1 MPVPP
6 FSIHLRA
13 PLLCLMLAACARS
26 QPPQD
31 GAVPVRA
38 VGNTTIAEPERPRPY
53 PVEESAGFRK
63 AVEQGTRTRTGQPG
77 PKHWQQW
84 SRYRLTADY
93 DPATGQVKGTAE
105 VRYFNRSPDA
115 LRTLHV
121 HVHDNMFAPEAM
133 RTRRVPV
140 QPPVTIARVAVRGE
154 EFAATPRP
162 GAGSYRVNGTV
173 MGISLAQRP
182 LEPGDSVDLSF
193 QWSLTVPADGA
204 PRGGR
209 NADVAWVSYW
219 YPQLAVYDDV
229 VGWQT
234 DQYMGNG
241 EFYMGFGDYEVSIT
255 VPAGH
260 LVAAT
265 GNLENVAEV
274 LTPAQRDRYA
284 AAARTDSV
292 VHVVAADEVR
302 AAQRGTRP
310 AGKATWRF
318 RATNVRDFAFGV
330 SHKWAWDVTRAMSG
344 DRDGDGSADTT
355 RIQAF
360 WVVPDSG
367 HSNWQQEAA
376 YARHS
381 IEFLSQYLWPY
392 PYPHATAIQG
402 PQSCGGMEF
411 PMITCIGAGPS
422 GQLYGVTVHELGHIW
437 FPMQVGNDEKRHAWQ
452 DEGLTEF
459 NQVQAEK
466 DFHAKQGDT
475 AGRDFEAPVRDA
487 YLGIARVGLEEPLM
501 RHADKY
507 ESSMA
512 FGMASYMKPA
522 TILMMLRAMLGEQ
535 KFLEAYRTYGKRW
548 QYKHPKPYD
557 LWNTFDDVGGR
568 DLDWFWRTWFY
579 ETWQLDHAVGSVA
592 VSEGTWT
599 IVIEDKGLAP
609 MPATVRVTREDGNVQ
624 EYTVPVEA
632 WLRGAKSYPF
642 KVEGTAAVVKV
653 EIDPDQRFADIDR
666 SNNSWSR

>member
-1 MPVPP
+1 MPATPTV
-6 FSIHLRA
+6 SRA
-13 PLLCLMLAACARS
+13 LLLTVMLAACARS
-26 QPPQD
+26 QPPVD
-31 GAVPVRA
+31 GATPARA

-53 PVEESAGFRK
+53 PVEETAGFRK
-63 AVEQGTRTRTGQPG
+63 AVEKGTRTRTGRPG
-77 PKHWQQW
+77 PNYWQQW
-84 SRYRLTADY
+84 TRYRLTADY
-93 DPATGQVKGTAE
+93 DPATGRVEGTAE

-115 LRTLHV
+115 LRALQV
-121 HVHDNMFAPEAM
+121 HVYDNMFAPEAM

-140 QPPVTIARVAVRGE
+140 QPPVTISRVAVRGE
-154 EFAATPRP
+154 ELAATPRP
-162 GAGSYRVNGTV
+162 GVGAYRVNGTV
-173 MGISLAQRP
+173 MSISLTQQP
-182 LEPGDSVDLSF
+182 LAPGDSVDLSF
-193 QWSLTVPADGA
+193 RWSLTVPADGA

-229 VGWQT
+229 VGWQV

-241 EFYMGFGDYEVSIT
+241 EFYMGYGDYEVSIT

-260 LVAAT
+260 VVAAT
-265 GNLENVAEV
+265 GDLVNVAEV

-292 VHVVAADEVR
+292 VHVIAADEVR

-318 RATNVRDFAFGV
+318 RAENVRDFVFGV
-330 SHKWAWDVTRAMSG
+330 SHKWAWDVTRAVVG
-344 DRDGDGSADTT
+344 DRDGNGTADTT

-367 HSNWQQEAA
+367 RSTWQEEAG

-411 PMITCIGAGPS
+411 PMITCIGAGPT

-466 DFHAKQGDT
+466 DFHAKRGDA

-487 YLGIARVGLEEPLM
+487 YLGIARAGLEEPLM

-507 ESSMA
+507 ESPMA

-522 TILMMLRAMLGEQ
+522 TILMMLRGMLGEQ
-535 KFLEAYRTYGKRW
+535 KFMEAYRAYGKRW

-557 LWNTFDDVGGR
+557 LWNTFDDVSGQ
-568 DLDWFWRTWFY
+568 DHDWFWRTWFY
-579 ETWQLDHAVGSVA
+579 ETWQLDHAVGSVTENKGA
-592 VSEGTWT
+592 WT
-599 IVIEDKGLAP
+599 VVIDDKGLAP
-609 MPATVRVTREDGNVQ
+609 MPAMVRVTRADGNAQ

-632 WLRGAKSYPF
+632 WLRGAKRYSF
-642 KVEGTAAVVKV
+642 KVEGTAAVQKV
-653 EIDPDQRFADIDR
+653 EIDPDQRFPDIDR
-666 SNNSWSR
+666 SNNTWTR

>member
-1 MPVPP
+1 MPA
-6 FSIHLRA
+6 FAAQLTSRI
-13 PLLCLMLAACARS
+13 LLLSLLLAACARS
-26 QPPQD
+26 QPSVD
-31 GAVPVRA
+31 GATPVRT

-53 PVEESAGFRK
+53 PVEETAGFRK
-63 AVEQGTRTRTGQPG
+63 AVEKGTRTRTGQPG
-77 PKHWQQW
+77 PNYWQQW
-84 SRYRLTADY
+84 ARYRLTADY
-93 DPATGQVKGTAE
+93 DPATGLVQGTAE
-105 VRYFNRSPDA
+105 VRYFNRSPDSLRA
-115 LRTLHV
+115 LQV
-121 HVHDNMFAPEAM
+121 HIYDNMFAPDAM
-133 RTRRVPV
+133 RTRKVPV
-140 QPPVTIARVAVRGE
+140 QPPVTISRVAVRGE
-154 EFAATPRP
+154 ELGATPTP

-173 MGISLAQRP
+173 MSVSLTQRP

-193 QWSLTVPADGA
+193 RWSLTVPADGA

-241 EFYMGFGDYEVSIT
+241 EFYMGYGDYEVSIT

-265 GNLENVAEV
+265 GELENAAEV
-274 LTPAQRDRYA
+274 LSPAQRDRYA

-292 VHVVAADEVR
+292 VHVVSADEVR

-310 AGKATWRF
+310 AGRTTWRF
-318 RATNVRDFAFGV
+318 RANNVRDFAFGV
-330 SHKWAWDVTRAMSG
+330 SPKWAWDVTRAAVG
-344 DRDGDGSADTT
+344 DRDGNGTADTT

-367 HSNWQQEAA
+367 TSNWREEAR

-381 IEFLSQYLWPY
+381 VEFLSRYLWPY
-392 PYPHATAIQG
+392 PYPHASAIQG

-411 PMITCIGAGPS
+411 PMITCIGAGPT

-466 DFHAKQGDT
+466 EFHAKEGDA

-487 YLGIARVGLEEPLM
+487 YLGIVRAGAEEPLM

-507 ESSMA
+507 ESGFA

-522 TILMMLRAMLGEQ
+522 TILMMLRSLLGEQ
-535 KFLEAYRTYGKRW
+535 KFQEAYRTYGKRW

-557 LWNTFDDVGGR
+557 LWNTFDDVAGR
-568 DLDWFWRTWFY
+568 ELDWFWRTWFY
-579 ETWQLDHAVGSVA
+579 ETWSLDQAVGSVTESQGA
-592 VSEGTWT
+592 WT
-599 IVIEDKGLAP
+599 VVIEDRGLAP
-609 MPATVRVTREDGNVQ
+609 MPATVRVTRDGGNVQ

-642 KVEGTAAVVKV
+642 KVEGKAGVLKV
-653 EIDPDQRFADIDR
+653 EIDSDQRFPDIDR
-666 SNNSWSR
+666 SNNTWSR